1 MKAYR
6 GGVTA
11 LKKCLAL
18 LAAALLVLPAVAGVV
33 PRARAEAGE
42 VTILAYICGTDLESR
57 EGEASDDISEML
69 SSGVGRSDEVTAV
82 IATGGCTRWQGFD
95 ISSRT
100 VQYHRLGKSGLE
112 LLKDAGKKNMG
123 SADTLSDFIQFGI
136 SSAPAKRYILILWD
150 HGGGPVFGICNDQNY
165 KDDGLSLSEL
175 RSGLAKGLNGARL
188 DIIGFD
194 CCLMNCVDLCADL
207 CGIADHAVVSQEL
220 VSGTGL
226 NYDEWISPIV
236 SNPAVSTQQIAVSIA
251 DTYIAENARGRSAS
265 TATMSVISMDKMSAV
280 MDAANAF
287 SASLANL
294 IQDNLSG
301 VIRLR
306 NQLTSF
312 GEFLDDDAS
321 DLVDVEDMCE
331 AFSALLPEEC
341 KNLKQAA
348 QQAVSYNVTTGDIAN
363 YAHGLSFFL
372 PQATVRKDRQSI
384 LDHYHDENSPYA
396 SLAIALTNQVASSGY
411 SMTASSYSP
420 SNFYTYSDSSDGG
433 SCSGSFCDIW
443 NGFYGDYFSF
453 DDACSYCGGNIW
465 AGLGSSGGSIW
476 DGYSSSSGIWDG
488 FFPDSNA
495 GSSDLSVSSSGI
507 WAGLTEEATAA
518 PAETPAPAS
527 SGIGNIWAGLLN
539 TGNDYYQP
547 GEANQNMQTGISEAA
562 PADTVI
568 ETANNYFASATL
580 NSQIIYSM
588 QLNKTDLDN
597 LSSASGVLSILKENE
612 VVRLGNIGLTTI
624 DWSTGLVFS
633 MFDGSWPMLGDQMVR
648 AEFFYKE
655 ENGNMR
661 FIIPA
666 KINGLKM
673 YLLGNYAEDGTTT
686 ILGATQG
693 YDDNGFAIRGSIPL
707 ETGMTVYPLFVAASS
722 DGTER
727 EYEGSAIT
735 VPDEGLS
742 LSWSKIPAGSYQYCF
757 ALTDL
762 SGTTH
767 YTNTVQ
773 MDF

>member
-1 MKAYR
+1 MKKF
-6 GGVTA
+6 
-11 LKKCLAL
+11 LSL
-18 LAAALLVLPAVAGVV
+18 LAAAMLVIPAAAGIV
-33 PRARAEAGE
+33 PHARAEAGE
-42 VTILAYICGTDLESR
+42 ITILAYICGSDLESK
-57 EGEASDDISEML
+57 EGEASEDIYEML
-69 SSGVGRSDEVTAV
+69 SSGIGNSDQVAAV
-82 IATGGCTRWQGFD
+82 IATGGSTRWQQFG
-95 ISSRT
+95 ISTRT
-100 VQYHRLGKSGLE
+100 VQYYKLGRNGLE
-112 LLKDAGKKNMG
+112 LLKDAGKQNMG
-123 SADTLSDFIQFGI
+123 NTDTLSDFIRFGI

-150 HGGGPVFGICNDQNY
+150 HGGGPVFGVCNDQNY
-165 KDDGLSLSEL
+165 KDDSLSLAEL
-175 RSGLAKGLNGARL
+175 RSGLAKGLNGVRL

-226 NYDEWISPIV
+226 NYDEWMSPIV
-236 SNPAVSTQQIAVSIA
+236 SNPGISTRQIAVSMA
-251 DTYIAENARGRSAS
+251 DTYIAENAKGRNAS
-265 TATMSVISMDKMSAV
+265 TATMSVVSMDKMPAV
-280 MDAANAF
+280 MEAANAF
-287 SASLANL
+287 SASLAKV

-331 AFSALLPEEC
+331 AFSALLPEESR
-341 KNLKQAA
+341 NLKQAA
-348 QQAVSYNVTTGDIAN
+348 QQAVSYNVTTSDIAD

-372 PQATVRKDRQSI
+372 PQATVRNDRQVI
-384 LDHYHDENSPYA
+384 LDHYNIENSPYA
-396 SLAIALTNQVASSGY
+396 SLAVALTNQVSSSGY
-411 SMTASSYSP
+411 SMTASSYLP
-420 SNFYTYSDSSDGG
+420 SNFYTCDDSSGGG

-443 NGFYGDYFSF
+443 DGYYGDYCSF
-453 DDACSYCGGNIW
+453 DDAYSYCGGNIW

-476 DGYSSSSGIWDG
+476 DGYSSSSGIWEG
-488 FFPDSNA
+488 YSSGSNT
-495 GSSDLSVSSSGI
+495 GSSGLSVSSSGI
-507 WAGLTEEATAA
+507 WTGFTEETTAEVTA
-518 PAETPAPAS
+518 TPAPAAAA
-527 SGIGNIWAGLLN
+527 SGIGNIWSGLLN
-539 TGNDYYQP
+539 PGNDYYQP
-547 GEANQNMQTGISEAA
+547 GEANQNVQAGISEAA
-562 PADTVI
+562 SADTVM
-568 ETANNYFASATL
+568 ETANNYFSSATL
-580 NSQIIYSM
+580 NSQIIYSI
-588 QLNKTDLDN
+588 QLNKSDLDN
-597 LSSASGVLSILKENE
+597 LSAASGVLSILEDNE

-673 YLLGNYAEDGTTT
+673 YLLGNYAKDGTTA

-693 YDDNGFAIRGSIPL
+693 YDENGFAIRGSIPL
-707 ETGMTVYPLFVAASS
+707 ETGMTIYPLFVASSS

-735 VPDEGLS
+735 VSEEGLS
-742 LSWSKIPAGSYQYCF
+742 LNWSKIPAGKYEYCF

-762 SGTTH
+762 SGATH
-767 YTNTVQ
+767 YTNNIQ
-773 MDF
+773 MEF